1 LAKETR
7 RSLRS
12 LARNYKKVAVN
23 ILIFINAL
31 FSMKFYNFNIFL
43 SGR

>member
-12 LARNYKKVAVN
+12 LARKNVDVS
-23 ILIFINAL
+23 LIVD
-31 FSMKFYNFNIFL
+31 FYL
-43 SGR
+43 SVL